1 MLELYCDCRTVP
13 SHLDSLKGNR
23 MQNLYFILQIK
34 MPDGLKFY
42 DSLKD
47 QQSLPWTL
55 EQSYL
60 SDKYNLYS
68 LNLPPPLAPPAPH
81 ETNWTSTFTL

>member
-1 MLELYCDCRTVP
+1 
-13 SHLDSLKGNR
+13 
-23 MQNLYFILQIK
+23 

-68 LNLPPPLAPPAPH
+68 LNLPPPPRPTRSSRNKLNVNIHTLKNQLWYGHISYVKFCVLIAW
-81 ETNWTSTFTL
+81 EQWYFTLI

>member
-1 MLELYCDCRTVP
+1 
-13 SHLDSLKGNR
+13 
-23 MQNLYFILQIK
+23 

-68 LNLPPPLAPPAPH
+68 LNLPTP